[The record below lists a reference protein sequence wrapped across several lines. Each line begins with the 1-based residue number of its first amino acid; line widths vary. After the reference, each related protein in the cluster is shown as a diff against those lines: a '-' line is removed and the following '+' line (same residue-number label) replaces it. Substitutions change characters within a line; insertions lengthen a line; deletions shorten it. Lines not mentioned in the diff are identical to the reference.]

1 MLIRIGGGNTG
12 IKEYLETGHKQG
24 REHSRDQLDE
34 RLVLAGDLDFT
45 DQIIAGMEVEDDGE
59 RYLHITLSFK
69 EDDIP
74 EQTMREIVEEFR
86 RFAFAA
92 YKAEEYTFYAE
103 AHIPRVKSYEN
114 QRTGELVERKPHIHF
129 IVPKQNLLSGGTL
142 NPFGLV
148 KLSERHLDAF
158 QEHINNKYG
167 LASPKDNLRVEF
179 TDSSD
184 MIQRYKGDYFD
195 GGNKVLKREILAAVL
210 DREITVYEDFAR
222 LVGEFGATRVR
233 NAGRDNAYLNVK
245 PEGNAKGVNLNDY
258 VFTRQF
264 IELPAAGKIKALSAT
279 MERKYEVQGE
289 TRRNPATLEA
299 TLADWC
305 RFRSKE
311 IKYINSGNRKLYQA
325 YRAARPEER
334 DRILAEREARFYEKY
349 QEPQHEPER
358 FTGKNPLDHDYPF
371 KRPVRDRVNDRN
383 GQPERPNGP
392 PGREQRG
399 AGRLGGTVGERGA
412 GGPGAGAGS
421 GTGRF
426 AHHPDRQH
434 DAGQAGTFEQTRT
447 INRLRS
453 VPGGDVVR
461 PRHQGNVLLPD
472 HAPDQL
478 GNRRA
483 QSNHR
488 VRRPRDRQSV
498 NATGRV
504 SDSLVSQIARDFAQ
518 RQQSGAAGRLPE
530 FQEIKLKLDAKRLL
544 AELSRSHGV
553 IMEKYPVTTAP
564 DGSARIRCG
573 TRNLNVSDFLTR
585 EMRLPWN
592 EAARILRHS
601 YGRQLERHPGA
612 APRTA
617 PDRLLWRQFQD
628 QRRERGGLRAQLA
641 AQLESER
648 TRREALQTRLDDARR
663 AASGLPA
670 AQRKAALSVAR
681 MEHMTAA
688 TNLKTAFLAER
699 APFRLPVAEQYRHF
713 LQERAQAGDAV
724 ALTELRRRTRTEPMR
739 HDEAL
744 GHIHAAGGAGQR
756 QEPNTLFYRGRQVRH
771 RVYQNGDVVYS
782 LAGRPALQDK
792 GDSIMLLRTDRVAI
806 EAALRLGQEKFGNS
820 LSLSGSTEFQER
832 AARIAAEIGLE
843 VRFDNKHTEQIRQQR
858 ASELAGRRGRP
869 TAQPST
875 GSPKPPL
882 PGPSREPDI
891 DRE

>member
-1 MLIRIGGGNTG
+1 MLIRIGGGNEG

-24 REHSRDQLDE
+24 REYSRDQLDE
-34 RLVLAGDLDFT
+34 RVILAGDLDFT
-45 DQIIAGMEVEDDGE
+45 DQIIAGMEVEDGGE

-69 EDDIP
+69 EDDIS
-74 EQTMREIVEEFR
+74 EETMREIVEEFR
-86 RFAFAA
+86 RFVFAA
-92 YKAEEYTFYAE
+92 YKPEEYTFYAE
-103 AHIPRVKSYEN
+103 AHLPRIKSYEN

-129 IVPKQNLLSGGTL
+129 IVPKLNLLSGGLL

-148 KLSERHLDAF
+148 KLSERHVDAF

-167 LASPKDNLRVEF
+167 LASPKENLRVQF
-179 TDSSD
+179 TDASD

-195 GGNKVLKREILAAVL
+195 GGGKGLKREILTAML
-210 DREITVYEDFAR
+210 DREITDYEDFAR

-233 NAGRDNAYLNVK
+233 NAGRDNAYLNVR

-258 VFTRQF
+258 AFTRQF
-264 IELPAAGKIKALSAT
+264 IELPTAKKIEALSAT
-279 MERKYEVQGE
+279 IERKYEVQGE

-299 TLADWC
+299 TLADWR

-325 YRAARPEER
+325 YRAAGPDER
-334 DRILAEREARFYEKY
+334 DRILAEREARFYGKH
-349 QEPQHEPER
+349 QEPQYEPER
-358 FTGKNPLDHDYPF
+358 FTGKNPLDHEYPF
-371 KRPVRDRVNDRN
+371 KRPVRDRGNDRN
-383 GQPERPNGP
+383 GQPDRPDGP

-399 AGRLGGTVGERGA
+399 PGGLGGTMGERGS
-412 GGPGAGAGS
+412 GGPGTGAGS
-421 GTGRF
+421 GIGKF
-426 AHHPDRQH
+426 AHHPDWQH
-434 DAGQAGTFEQTRT
+434 DAGRAGAFEQTRT

-453 VPGGDVVR
+453 MPGGDVVH
-461 PRHQGNVLLPD
+461 PRHQANVLLPD

-483 QSNHR
+483 QSHHR
-488 VRRPRDRQSV
+488 VRRSRDRQSV
-498 NATGRV
+498 NATGRAN
-504 SDSLVSQIARDFAQ
+504 DSLVSQIARDFAE
-518 RQQSGAAGRLPE
+518 RQQSGAAGKLPE

-544 AELSRSHGV
+544 SELSRSHGL
-553 IMEKYPVTTAP
+553 IIAKYPISTAP

-573 TRNLNVSDFLTR
+573 TRNLNVSDFLTK
-585 EMRLPWN
+585 EMRLPWD
-592 EAARILRHS
+592 EAERILRHS

-617 PDRLLWRQFQD
+617 PDRILWRQFQE
-628 QRRERGGLRAQLA
+628 QRRERGGMRAQLA

-648 TRREALQTRLDDARR
+648 TRRQALQTRLDDARR
-663 AASGLPA
+663 AARGLPP
-670 AQRKAALSVAR
+670 AQRKAALSIAR
-681 MEHMTAA
+681 MERMTAA
-688 TNLKTAFLAER
+688 TNLKAAFRAER
-699 APFRLPVAEQYRHF
+699 IPFRLPVADEYRHF
-713 LQERAQAGDAV
+713 LQERAQAGDAA
-724 ALTELRRRTRTEPMR
+724 ALAELRRRTQAEPMR
-739 HDEAL
+739 HDEAV
-744 GHIHAAGGAGQR
+744 GHIHAAGSTAQR

-820 LSLSGSTEFQER
+820 LSLSGSAEFQER

-843 VRFDNKHTEQIRQQR
+843 VRFDNKQAEQIRQQR
-858 ASELAGRRGRP
+858 AAELAARRAHGRSPG
-869 TAQPST
+869 A
-875 GSPKPPL
+875 SPKAPL
-882 PGPSREPDI
+882 PGTSREPEI